1 MRASPGLPTRD
12 AGWAIEQAP
21 HLWLGGGCL
30 WSWGT
35 LGECLENYSAPGPQF
50 LSPSWA
56 SDTLEEALVR
66 SGCGAA
72 TPPWGG
78 PPGCQQTLREQGTQ
92 GLLLEDGTR
101 VSGPHTWQRAA
112 LRPPVHLSRMEGCS
126 SSLGDSATS
135 TGSLD
140 LCPGE
145 HNQQ

>member
-1 MRASPGLPTRD
+1 MVLGDTRRVPGKRHCSKPPVSLS
-12 AGWAIEQAP
+12 
-21 HLWLGGGCL
+21 LLGFG
-30 WSWGT
+30 
-35 LGECLENYSAPGPQF
+35 YSGR
-50 LSPSWA
+50 
-56 SDTLEEALVR
+56 ALVR
-66 SGCGAA
+66 SGCGAE

-78 PPGCQQTLREQGTQ
+78 PPGCQQALREQGTQ

-101 VSGPHTWQRAA
+101 VSGPHTWQRAT